1 MLAFACAASAHAQTA
16 DADNHSDIVVTATA
30 TTATK
35 TDTPILRIPQ
45 AIEVVSSEDIQDRG
59 AQNIREALNY
69 TAGVYNGGDDSRGD
83 FNYIRGFES
92 VLYVDG
98 LKRNYGFVYMPRPEI
113 ATLERVEVLVGP
125 ASVLYGAGSSGGL
138 TNMQSKRPQLDFGG
152 SASVSYGT
160 FDRKEAVVDVT
171 GPLGD
176 TLAAR
181 FVGVVRDSDSRMDF
195 TRNDRVVAQGALTWR
210 PTDRTDITAIG
221 IYQQDHNPPNYN
233 VIPLC
238 PPSAPMAQI

>member
-1 MLAFACAASAHAQTA
+1 MSLLAMACAQPAFAQSEEAVDPA
-16 DADNHSDIVVTATA
+16 DIVVIGTAS
-30 TTATK
+30 TATK

-45 AIEVVSSEDIQDRG
+45 AIEVISLDDMQDRG
-59 AQNIREALNY
+59 AQNIREALKY

-83 FNYIRGFES
+83 FNIVRGFES

-138 TNMQSKRPQLDFGG
+138 TNMQTKRPQFDFGG

-160 FDRKEAVVDVT
+160 FDRKKRSST
-171 GPLGD
+171 SR
-176 TLAAR
+176 AR
-181 FVGVVRDSDSRMDF
+181 SATRWPRASSAWSAIRTRAWISRA
-195 TRNDRVVAQGALTWR
+195 T
-210 PTDRTDITAIG
+210 TA
-221 IYQQDHNPPNYN
+221 
-233 VIPLC
+233 
-238 PPSAPMAQI
+238 SSRRAR